1 MAALGDRESL
11 PVHPASGTQRARPQ
25 SSRLGLLLCRSADPD
40 RRQKAEHRGGQVM
53 TRSEFLRINLLIWVV
68 ATLGV
73 ASIVSVIW

>member
-1 MAALGDRESL
+1 
-11 PVHPASGTQRARPQ
+11 
-25 SSRLGLLLCRSADPD
+25 
-40 RRQKAEHRGGQVM
+40 M